1 MFNKLSET
9 NPEQGK
15 MKLQSPVK
23 INSKT
28 NQYNRQSQLVLG
40 SRPLFFQI
48 FREKITLIYRD
59 LN

>member
-1 MFNKLSET
+1 MIVVNVKSYNMFNKLSET

-28 NQYNRQSQLVLG
+28 N
-40 SRPLFFQI
+40 
-48 FREKITLIYRD
+48 
-59 LN
+59 